1 MFDVVNQAP
10 IASYDDLSRFCQE
23 VVLPSGYKAMKT
35 NILLL
40 DGTPTVYMPG
50 FHGSLGTTD
59 RNPDKA
65 ALKGID
71 KLLSTLRNALGP
83 DFGICLDLN
92 FNFNMEGCLKVSK
105 IAEQYDLFWLEIDN
119 FDARSLAKV
128 REATSV
134 SVCSGENLYGA
145 RQFQPYF
152 ENYSMNVAII
162 DVIWN
167 GMIESKRI
175 ADLAE
180 IHEMNIAPHNY
191 YSHLSTL
198 ISAHFCATVPN
209 LKIMEVDVDDVPWRE
224 ELTTHA
230 PEINDGTMTLPDRPG
245 WGADINEEVLK
256 AHPWTK

>member
-1 MFDVVNQAP
+1 MRELCRKEF
-10 IASYDDLSRFCQE
+10 IDDLSRFCQE

-92 FNFNMEGCLKVSK
+92 FNFNMEGCLKGSK